1 MVLLSSSRELSRNTC
16 SVSTT
21 CFIPPLS
28 GNVLSCWI
36 EILTLLKSSH
46 RRWNSGSR
54 ATYQSPS
61 MDHIQSSKYF
71 GYLCGLELN
80 LEQLYERQLRHSS
93 LEVFQ
98 CGEPYFG
105 HGGIHD
111 IDEHDGRDQLV
122 QCMIRVDTLRRVHRG
137 SNPHHIWNLE
147 SLERS
152 VRVESP

>member
-1 MVLLSSSRELSRNTC
+1 
-16 SVSTT
+16 
-21 CFIPPLS
+21 
-28 GNVLSCWI
+28 
-36 EILTLLKSSH
+36 
-46 RRWNSGSR
+46 
-54 ATYQSPS
+54 